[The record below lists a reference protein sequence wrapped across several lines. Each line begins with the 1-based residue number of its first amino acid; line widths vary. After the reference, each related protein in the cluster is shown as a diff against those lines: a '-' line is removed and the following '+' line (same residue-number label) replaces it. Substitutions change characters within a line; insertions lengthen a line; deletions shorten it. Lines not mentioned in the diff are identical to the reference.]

1 MKIHALCAAAAL
13 MAVGAAPAYA
23 QSAADWAGPY
33 VGGHVGYGFGSDD
46 GDETLLFDKDLDGA
60 YDDPILTATDANAF
74 SPGFCGGAGKTA
86 VAADGCEDDDDG
98 FSGGVRAGYDWA
110 VSDSVILGVVGEVD
124 FTDVT
129 DSATG
134 FSTTPANYVFT
145 RDLEHIAALRARAGF
160 VTGPMLI
167 YATGGYAM
175 GKVENSFSTTNAANS
190 FTATTDDDKADGY
203 QLGGGVEYG
212 FGNGWSLVGEYIYT
226 ALDTE
231 DYNIRV
237 GPGTAPAT
245 NPFILAPNTTGTDMI
260 RSSDSF
266 DVHSVRVG
274 LNYRF

>member
-1 MKIHALCAAAAL
+1 MKIHALGAAAAL
-13 MAVGAAPAYA
+13 MLAGAAPAYA
-23 QSAADWAGPY
+23 QSAADWSGPY
-33 VGGHVGYGFGSDD
+33 VGGFVGYGFGSDD

-60 YDDPILTATDANAF
+60 YDDQILTPTGTNAF
-74 SPGFCGGAGKTA
+74 SPGFCSGKANTA
-86 VAADGCEDDDDG
+86 LAADGCEDDDDG

-110 VSDSVILGVVGEVD
+110 VSDAFVLGVVGEVD
-124 FTDVT
+124 FTDVS
-129 DSATG
+129 DSVTG

-145 RDLEHIAALRARAGF
+145 RDLEHIAAIRARAGF

-175 GKVENSFSTTNAANS
+175 GKVENSFTTTNGANS
-190 FTATTDDDKADGY
+190 FTATSDEDKADGY
-203 QLGGGVEYG
+203 QLGAGVEYG
-212 FGNGWSLVGEYIYT
+212 WGGGWTLVGEYIYT
-226 ALDTE
+226 SLDVD

-266 DVHSVRVG
+266 DVHALRVG